1 MCGGGGALV
10 SDGSSPL
17 ARGLLGNRLAGG
29 EVGRIIPARAGFTP
43 PLGDPPGPLRDHPR
57 SRGVYLRLI
66 CAGHEISG
74 SSPLARGLPPEA
86 DALIPDE
93 GIIPARAGFTPRT
106 AVRMRWTR
114 DHPRSRGVY
123 GLSYPHTPS
132 AAGSSPLARGLLVVE
147 SAGVAAGRIIP
158 ARAGFTAQCRPIDC
172 KPTDHPR
179 SRGVYASSEPW
190 PRMRAGSSPLAR
202 GLLPLRGLPPESS
215 GIIPAR
221 AGFTPTR
228 WRRGSRGW
236 DHPRSRGVY
245 GLIYAWNN
253 SETGSSP
260 LARGLQGPPL
270 LDTRRARII
279 PARAGFT

>member
-1 MCGGGGALV
+1 ME
-10 SDGSSPL
+10 
-17 ARGLLGNRLAGG
+17 RG
-29 EVGRIIPARAGFTP
+29 IIPARAGFTSRDV
-43 PLGDPPGPLRDHPR
+43 LREHFQRDHPR
-57 SRGVYLRLI
+57 SRGVYDKDRD
-66 CAGHEISG
+66 CVV
-74 SSPLARGLPPEA
+74 AR
-86 DALIPDE
+86 
-93 GIIPARAGFTPRT
+93 
-106 AVRMRWTR
+106 
-114 DHPRSRGVY
+114 S
-123 GLSYPHTPS
+123 
-132 AAGSSPLARGLLVVE
+132 GSSPLARGLLVVE

>member
-132 AAGSSPLARGLLVVE
+132 AAGSSPLARGLRFFGALATNE
-147 SAGVAAGRIIP
+147 GGIIPARAGFTAPQGPPTRILRDHPRSRGVYSHTLETRVQRVGSSPLARGLRTDIRLEQFRDRIIP
-158 ARAGFTAQCRPIDC
+158 ARAGFTRP
-172 KPTDHPR
+172 PSPGHPSRPDHPR
-179 SRGVYASSEPW
+179 SRGVY
-190 PRMRAGSSPLAR
+190 L
-202 GLLPLRGLPPESS
+202 
-215 GIIPAR
+215 IPAI
-221 AGFTPTR
+221 A
-228 WRRGSRGW
+228 
-236 DHPRSRGVY
+236 
-245 GLIYAWNN
+245 
-253 SETGSSP
+253 
-260 LARGLQGPPL
+260 LA
-270 LDTRRARII
+270 
-279 PARAGFT
+279 